1 MKLAD
6 DKRTSPIAPVP
17 VAIYTRVSTAGQV
30 GGRFDSCASQE
41 ALCRDYI
48 ASRAG
53 EGWFEIAC
61 YTDAAYSGANVDRPG
76 ITALKHQIA
85 SGDIKVV
92 LVFKLERLLRC
103 IDAWTPFR
111 IFLQQHGCK
120 LISASEDLC
129 EATPSGRLKN
139 NIMVSVAEYERLNTA
154 VKVRAKMLELA
165 KRGYWNC
172 GPVPFGYDYDSKL
185 KLLTPNPTE
194 ASVVSSVF
202 EDAANGLSIQKIVER
217 LAAEGHRTKV
227 RQWGSR
233 QEERRMVG
241 GKKFQPPTVRA
252 MICNSIYAGRIR
264 LSNQGYQ
271 AIHQALVTVDLW
283 ERANRAVSNATSSSH
298 RQRSSAKYGNTA
310 YLEAPSEQDA
320 ATPPGEGERKYQHA
334 IHRALAWQMLRA
346 KQPRQTTAEFARS
359 VGVSVATVDF
369 HFRLLKLAP
378 EIQAF
383 LLKLTDRASIRR
395 FGLMRLQGLLGLDA
409 NAQRVQFAAMRHV
422 LLK

>member
-30 GGRFDSCASQE
+30 GGQFDSCASQE
-41 ALCRDYI
+41 AICRDYI
-48 ASRAG
+48 ASRAV

-61 YTDAAYSGANVDRPG
+61 YTDAAYSGADLDRPG

-111 IFLQQHGCK
+111 IFLQQHGCR

-139 NIMVSVAEYERLNTA
+139 NIMVSVAEYERLNTG
-154 VKVRAKMLELA
+154 VKVRAKMLEQA

-172 GPVPFGYDYDSKL
+172 GVVPFGYDYDPKL
-185 KLLTPNPTE
+185 KLLSPNPTE
-194 ASVVSSVF
+194 APVVSSVF
-202 EDAANGLSIQKIVER
+202 EDAANGLSIHKIVER

-227 RQWGSR
+227 RQWGSH
-233 QEERRMVG
+233 EERRTVG
-241 GKKFQPPTVRA
+241 GKEFQPPAVRA
-252 MICNSIYAGRIR
+252 MICNSVYAGRIR
-264 LSNQGYQ
+264 FSKQGYQ

-283 ERANRAVSNATSSSH
+283 ERANRAVSNATSSS
-298 RQRSSAKYGNTA
+298 RWRRSSAKYGNTA
-310 YLEAPSEQDA
+310 PVEAVSEEDA
-320 ATPPGEGERKYQHA
+320 TIAPGEGERKYQHA

-346 KQPRQTTAEFARS
+346 KQPKQKTAEFAMS
-359 VGVSVATVDF
+359 VGMSVATVDF
-369 HFRLLKLAP
+369 
-378 EIQAF
+378 I
-383 LLKLTDRASIRR
+383 S
-395 FGLMRLQGLLGLDA
+395 GS
-409 NAQRVQFAAMRHV
+409 
-422 LLK
+422 